1 MTQVLVLVGSQR
13 DGFNAALARTAIS
26 ALQGQAEVTTFD
38 RLPELPHYHE
48 GIDADGVSP
57 IVDEFRQAVADA
69 DAVLMVTP
77 EYNGGPSSLI
87 KNALDVASRPYG
99 AAAINGKP
107 VAVIGATPSPGATQG
122 ARAGLITGLGRA
134 QAVAVEPSVGIA
146 NAHEALG
153 ENGYGPEVLEAIRPV
168 LDALLAVV
176 KGEKQAA

>member
-1 MTQVLVLVGSQR
+1 MTKILVLVGSQR

-26 ALQGQAEVTTFD
+26 ALQEQVEITTFD

-48 GIDADGVSP
+48 GIDEAGVSP
-57 IVDEFRQAVADA
+57 VVDEFRQAVADA

-87 KNALDVASRPYG
+87 KNALDIASRPYG
-99 AAAINGKP
+99 SAAINGKS

-122 ARAGLITGLGRA
+122 ARTGLITGLGRA
-134 QAVAVEPSVGIA
+134 QAVAVEPSIGVA

-153 ENGYGPEVLEAIRPV
+153 ENGYGPEVLDAIRPT
-168 LDALLAVV
+168 LDALLSAV
-176 KGEKQAA
+176 KAEQQAA